1 MIRIEVD
8 EDRCVAGGQCVMV
21 APRLFDQRDDD
32 GVVVVLDETPGHDEL
47 PDARTAELVCPAAA
61 IRVLVTP

>member
-1 MIRIEVD
+1 MISIDVD

-32 GVVVVLDETPGHDEL
+32 GVVIVLDAAPGEEEL
-47 PDARTAELVCPAAA
+47 QNARTAELVCPAAA
-61 IRVLVTP
+61 IRVQVTP